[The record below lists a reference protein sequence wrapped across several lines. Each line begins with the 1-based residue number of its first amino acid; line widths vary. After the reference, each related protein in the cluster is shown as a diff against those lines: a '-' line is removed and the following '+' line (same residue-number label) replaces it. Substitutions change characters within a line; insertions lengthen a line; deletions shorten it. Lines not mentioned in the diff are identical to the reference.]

1 MKKKP
6 TKLNDLSQ
14 LSSVISFSKIDVIHT
29 KIDNLSVV
37 VDGHIGQ
44 FQKHGKTTKFVPNE
58 KVYDGEKPKYITLE
72 NVVKDFLRDEQG
84 QKAFDKLNK
93 E

>member
-6 TKLNDLSQ
+6 TKLTDLSQ
-14 LSSVISFSKIDVIHT
+14 LSSVISFSKID
-29 KIDNLSVV
+29 KLA
-37 VDGHIGQ
+37 
-44 FQKHGKTTKFVPNE
+44 
-58 KVYDGEKPKYITLE
+58 YDGEKPNYIILE

-93 E
+93 K